1 MKTSYLEE
9 NMKRHSVKLTFGF
22 SFQDCFNRSSQQ
34 YALLKYNCKN
44 LPLHH
49 QVDDEVKEVTES
61 EDIDSEEV
69 GELLKSL
76 ELGLMGVSGDI
87 EEGRKRVSEAV
98 EDKEETAK
106 NLRKLVSPKSSQE
119 NGESSRRKRRSA
131 NSDDSADE
139 EVEVDAKTIDEVCGK
154 TKQTGQVKSV
164 MAAQNC
170 L

>member
-1 MKTSYLEE
+1 
-9 NMKRHSVKLTFGF
+9 
-22 SFQDCFNRSSQQ
+22 
-34 YALLKYNCKN
+34 
-44 LPLHH
+44 
-49 QVDDEVKEVTES
+49 
-61 EDIDSEEV
+61 
-69 GELLKSL
+69 LKSL

-131 NSDDSADE
+131 NSDDSEDE

-164 MAAQNC
+164 MAGQNC